1 MSSNNNSYTTRF
13 ATFQAQFDRLRQQI
27 TDQMVELERNAE
39 NFQAQR
45 ENLQAIQSRFRA
57 ERLELFHEIVRLQ
70 RRLEVYEDDE
80 WYQEY
85 ANGIW
90 KNKCIEQKGE
100 NNKLLRENI
109 ELRHQLYD
117 SKIANEELES
127 RVARL
132 TDELRLLKVSEEG
145 ERKTFFSFN
154 TKNNPYAH

>member
-1 MSSNNNSYTTRF
+1 MSSNNNSYTVHFT
-13 ATFQAQFDRLRQQI
+13 TFQTQFDHLRKQVA
-27 TDQMVELERNAE
+27 DQMAELEQNAK

-45 ENLQAIQSRFRA
+45 ESLQVDQDKFRA
-57 ERLELFHEIVRLQ
+57 ERLELFREIIRLQ
-70 RRLEVYEDDE
+70 QRLEAYEDDE

-90 KNKCIEQKGE
+90 KSRCIEQKGE
-100 NNKLLRENI
+100 NNKLLRENM

-132 TDELRLLKVSEEG
+132 TQELSLLRGSEEG
-145 ERKTFFSFN
+145 GRRT
-154 TKNNPYAH
+154 